1 MARTIRNEF
10 NKKLTYEN
18 LRKAHFE
25 SRKCKRLKKDII
37 MFELKQEDYIRYL
50 YEELKNGTRWIY
62 NILYQRAKIKKN
74 RKIKIYG

>member
-10 NKKLTYEN
+10 DKKLTYEN

-50 YEELKNGTRWIY
+50 YEELKNGTYKHRWIEK
-62 NILYQRAKIKKN
+62 QAMK
-74 RKIKIYG
+74 RKSIE

>member
-1 MARTIRNEF
+1 MAKTIRNEF
-10 NKKLTYEN
+10 DKKLTYDN

-50 YEELKNGTRWIY
+50 YEE
-62 NILYQRAKIKKN
+62 
-74 RKIKIYG
+74 